1 MVLTPVLPQNENVV
15 RRTTCKFRHITKE
28 EEESEIKDIMHTNAR
43 MGLVPPFPLGP
54 PTLSNGNSKLF
65 AAAAAVNSFLGARA
79 DSLIDDC
86 SDFGPPLAK
95 RRFMAADLDYME
107 AEAQKRRAFFKGY
120 FAGNPPMLSGVDA
133 RLVGDGAL
141 IEVRHEVESV
151 VVSGRSWSRTRIVCC
166 TKKLLSSRN
175 R

>member
-1 MVLTPVLPQNENVV
+1 MVLLCLICFKTKSWLRSRKNVA

-28 EEESEIKDIMHTNAR
+28 EEESEMKEIMHTNAR

-54 PTLSNGNSKLF
+54 PSLSNGNSKLF
-65 AAAAAVNSFLGARA
+65 AAAATVNSFFGARA
-79 DSLIDDC
+79 DSLLEDC

-95 RRFMAADLDYME
+95 RRFMSADLEYME

-133 RLVGDGAL
+133 RLVDTTIG
-141 IEVRHEVESV
+141 VK
-151 VVSGRSWSRTRIVCC
+151 RS
-166 TKKLLSSRN
+166 
-175 R
+175 